1 MCQQDWRIK
10 MLDSKVYQIEI
21 NSEQPEWRVIQSLV
35 RLGFQKAMWQG
46 EINTNFIE
54 VYISLKAFTNYSNN
68 VSKDN
73 VVTLLEFTNL
83 VYEEK

>member
-1 MCQQDWRIK
+1 
-10 MLDSKVYQIEI
+10 MLGSKVYQIEI

-73 VVTLLEFTNL
+73 VVTLKDFISICK
-83 VYEEK
+83 EE

>member
-1 MCQQDWRIK
+1 
-10 MLDSKVYQIEI
+10 MLSSKVYQIEI
-21 NSEQPEWRVIQSLV
+21 NPEQPEWRVSQSLV

-54 VYISLKAFTNYSNN
+54 VYIPLKAFTNYSKN

-73 VVTLLEFTNL
+73 VVTLKDFISICN
-83 VYEEK
+83 EE

>member
-1 MCQQDWRIK
+1 
-10 MLDSKVYQIEI
+10 MLGNNVYQIEI
-21 NSEQPEWRVIQSLV
+21 NPEQSEWRVIQSLV
-35 RLGFQKAMWQG
+35 RLGFQKAMGQG

-73 VVTLLEFTNL
+73 VVTLKDFISICK
-83 VYEEK
+83 EE

>member
-1 MCQQDWRIK
+1 
-10 MLDSKVYQIEI
+10 MLSSKVYQIEI

-35 RLGFQKAMWQG
+35 RLGFQKSMWQG

>member
-1 MCQQDWRIK
+1 
-10 MLDSKVYQIEI
+10 MLGSKVYQIEI
-21 NSEQPEWRVIQSLV
+21 NLEQPEWRVIQSLV

-73 VVTLLEFTNL
+73 VVTLKDFISICK
-83 VYEEK
+83 EE

>member
-1 MCQQDWRIK
+1 
-10 MLDSKVYQIEI
+10 MLGSNVYQIEI
-21 NSEQPEWRVIQSLV
+21 NPEQPEWRVIQRLIQ
-35 RLGFQKAMWQG
+35 LGFQKALWQG

>member
-1 MCQQDWRIK
+1 
-10 MLDSKVYQIEI
+10 MLGSNVYQIEI
-21 NSEQPEWRVIQSLV
+21 NPEQPEWRVIQRLIQ
-35 RLGFQKAMWQG
+35 LGFQKALWQG

-73 VVTLLEFTNL
+73 VVTLLKNTNKE
-83 VYEEK
+83 YEEK

>member
-1 MCQQDWRIK
+1 
-10 MLDSKVYQIEI
+10 MLGSKIYQIEI

-35 RLGFQKAMWQG
+35 RLGFQKSMWQG

-73 VVTLLEFTNL
+73 VVTLKDFISICK
-83 VYEEK
+83 EE

>member
-1 MCQQDWRIK
+1 
-10 MLDSKVYQIEI
+10 MLSSNVYQIEI
-21 NSEQPEWRVIQSLV
+21 NQEQPEWRVIQRLIQ
-35 RLGFQKAMWQG
+35 LGFQKAMWQG

>member
-1 MCQQDWRIK
+1 
-10 MLDSKVYQIEI
+10 MLGSNVYQIEI
-21 NSEQPEWRVIQSLV
+21 NPEQPEWRVIQSLV

-68 VSKDN
+68 MSKDN

-83 VYEEK
+83 VYEEKL

>member
-1 MCQQDWRIK
+1 
-10 MLDSKVYQIEI
+10 MLGSNVYQIEI
-21 NSEQPEWRVIQSLV
+21 NPEQPEWRVIQRLIQ
-35 RLGFQKAMWQG
+35 LGFQKAMWQG

>member
-1 MCQQDWRIK
+1 
-10 MLDSKVYQIEI
+10 MLSSNVYQIEI
-21 NSEQPEWRVIQSLV
+21 NQEQPEWRVIQRLFQ
-35 RLGFQKAMWQG
+35 LGFQKAMWQG